1 MKKIFPI
8 IRPEVKVSD
17 IFHGFLRGKNNS
29 QEGFAAF
36 LAKLTGKKYV
46 YLVNS
51 GLTAFYLALIALKLR
66 SERKEV
72 VLPAYTAGSLVVAI
86 KKAGLKPVL
95 CDIALEDFNIDRK
108 SLPEVISQD
117 TLAVAAVH
125 MFGIPINDIS
135 GLKDRIPSK
144 ICLIEDCAQ
153 AQGAKVDNLAVGRF
167 GEISFFSFNRG
178 KNFSLFGGGGITTD
192 NQVLAEEIGNNVQLL
207 KKSGKFSDLFPA
219 LKMCFSLFA
228 VNPYI
233 YGCANFLISRFKE
246 NAPPGDLKAGCFSGL
261 HAGLGMFLAESRDK
275 FFSRRNH
282 NGEYLRERL
291 KSVPGIRLAGIAV
304 NCYPVYNRFPV
315 LFEDLKVLEKKQL
328 QLWKAGFESSRMY
341 LKPLHQMF
349 DFGYQPLDFPNAG
362 YFAEHA
368 LTLPVYSSLGKKEL
382 DKIIEVIKK

>member
-17 IFHGFLRGKNNS
+17 IFPGFFRRKKNS
-29 QEGFAAF
+29 PEGFAAL

-51 GLTAFYLALIALKLR
+51 GLTAFYLALIALKHR

-72 VLPAYTAGSLVVAI
+72 VLPAYTAGSLAVAI

-95 CDIALEDFNIDRK
+95 CDITLEDFNIDRK

-135 GLKDRIPSK
+135 ELKDSIPSG

-153 AQGAKVDNLAVGRF
+153 AQGAKVGNLPVGRF

-178 KNFSLFGGGGITTD
+178 KNFSLFGGGGIATD
-192 NQVLAEEIGNNVQLL
+192 NQVLAEVIGHNVRAF
-207 KKSGKFSDLFPA
+207 KRNEKSLDFFSA
-219 LKMCFSLFA
+219 LKMCFSLLA
-228 VNPYI
+228 VNPYM
-233 YGCANFLISRFKE
+233 YGCAHLLISRFKE
-246 NAPPGDLKAGCFSGL
+246 NAPPDDLKAGCFPDFNAS
-261 HAGLGMFLAESRDK
+261 LGMFLAGSRDE
-275 FFSRRNH
+275 FFSRRNY
-282 NGEYLRERL
+282 NGEYLREGL
-291 KSVPGIRLAGIAV
+291 KSASGIRLAEISA
-304 NCYPVYNRFPV
+304 NCYSVYNRFPV
-315 LFEDLKVLEKKQL
+315 LFEDLKVLEKKQSE
-328 QLWKAGFESSRMY
+328 LWKAGIESSRMY
-341 LKPLHQMF
+341 LKPLHKMF
-349 DFGYQPLDFPNAG
+349 DLGYHPLDFPNAG
-362 YFAEHA
+362 YFAEHL
-368 LTLPVYSSLGKKEL
+368 LTIPVYSSLRETEL